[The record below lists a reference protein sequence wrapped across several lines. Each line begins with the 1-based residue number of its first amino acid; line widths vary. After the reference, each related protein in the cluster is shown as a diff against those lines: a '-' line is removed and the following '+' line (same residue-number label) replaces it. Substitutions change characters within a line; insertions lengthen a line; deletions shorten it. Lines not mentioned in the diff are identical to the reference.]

1 VLRISLLAILTL
13 FTGVLHAADV
23 AARLE
28 WTKRVPLGSCAS
40 ALVESVHVDVG
51 DRVQV
56 GQIVAELDPAPAI
69 ARLERAQAIL
79 ARVRPEFEERTI
91 ELDHAEELFERTVL
105 SEVELRRAEI
115 RHAVAAATVAEA
127 EADLKSAEAGVECRK
142 VRSPLDGVVVA
153 RAVERGQP
161 VVGSERA
168 PTLVVVAAAGQ
179 MDAVTDVSVDALS
192 TVKRGTHVVV
202 YAGAER
208 YHGRVVFV
216 GLEPSSMEPLGYPV
230 RVRFA
235 TPEGQQLRAGMPA
248 VIELP

>member
-1 VLRISLLAILTL
+1 MLRHSLLVPLTL
-13 FTGVLHAADV
+13 FTGALQAADV

-40 ALVESVHVDVG
+40 ALVETVHVDVG
-51 DRVQV
+51 DTVHV
-56 GQIVAELDPAPAI
+56 GQIVAELDPAPAM
-69 ARLERAQAIL
+69 ARLERARAIL
-79 ARVRPEFEERTI
+79 ARVRPEFEEQAI

-115 RHAVAAATVAEA
+115 RHAVAAAAVAEA

-142 VRSPLDGVVVA
+142 VRSPLDGVVVD
-153 RAVERGQP
+153 RVVERGQP
-161 VVGSERA
+161 VVGSVHA

-179 MDAVTDVSVDALS
+179 MDAVADLSIEAVS
-192 TVKRGTHVVV
+192 TVERGANVMVR
-202 YAGAER
+202 AGAQR
-208 YHGRVVFV
+208 YRGRVVTV
-216 GLEPSSMEPLGYPV
+216 GLEPSSRDPLGYPV